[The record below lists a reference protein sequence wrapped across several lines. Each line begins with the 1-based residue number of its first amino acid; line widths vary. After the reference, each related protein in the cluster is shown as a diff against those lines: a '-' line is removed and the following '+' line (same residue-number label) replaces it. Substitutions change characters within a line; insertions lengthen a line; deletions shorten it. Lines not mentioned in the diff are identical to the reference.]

1 MKIKIKVFAAM
12 KDFFDPEFE
21 LEVPPQVSVGD
32 LFNILMV
39 KEPFVLPVLRKSRVA
54 IDETIVGS
62 DYALKENDYV
72 YILPPSSGG

>member
-21 LEVPPQVSVGD
+21 IEVPTQVSVSD

-39 KEPFVLPVLRKSRVA
+39 KQPFVLPILTKSRVA
-54 IDETIVGS
+54 IDENFVGS
-62 DYALKENDYV
+62 DYTLKENDHV

>member
-12 KDFFDPEFE
+12 KDFFDSEFE
-21 LEVPPQVSVGD
+21 IEVPPQVSVSD

-39 KEPFVLPVLRKSRVA
+39 KQPFVLPILTKSRVA
-54 IDETIVGS
+54 IDENFVGS
-62 DYALKENDYV
+62 DYTLNENDHV